1 MYATCLNSIARYVK
15 DDLLGGTLSEL
26 PNKIS
31 SSSSAATNNNAKKDK
46 KAPPST
52 PSVTPSLIL
61 SARPADDPLEAILYL
76 TSVGIPG
83 QIYDTVRSLR
93 QARSK
98 RLGALQRKVPVIH
111 LIMLGILGTIMIGSF
126 PLLVSVGG
134 AAAAAAS
141 SSSATSI
148 LYSGELFNNVM
159 TLQGGLFG
167 VATFAVVMTK
177 MVLRELWRTKGGAY
191 NVDAVLRVMVRGLQ
205 KELDERMIEA
215 KKIMKRKK

>member
-1 MYATCLNSIARYVK
+1 MYSTCLNSIARYVK
-15 DDLLGGTLSEL
+15 DDLLGGTLSQL
-26 PNKIS
+26 PTTTTTTNDNIKQTMKESSIS
-31 SSSSAATNNNAKKDK
+31 
-46 KAPPST
+46 
-52 PSVTPSLIL
+52 PSLIL

-93 QARSK
+93 QARSR

-111 LIMLGILGTIMIGSF
+111 LIMLGILGLIMVGSF
-126 PLLVSVGG
+126 PILVSVGG
-134 AAAAAAS
+134 VAAS
-141 SSSATSI
+141 SSTAAPITVGKS
-148 LYSGELFNNVM
+148 LFNNVM

-215 KKIMKRKK
+215 TKIMKRKAKD

>member
-1 MYATCLNSIARYVK
+1 MYSTCLNSIARYVK
-15 DDLLGGTLSEL
+15 DDLLGGTLSQL
-26 PNKIS
+26 PTTTHDNTKQTMKESSIS
-31 SSSSAATNNNAKKDK
+31 
-46 KAPPST
+46 
-52 PSVTPSLIL
+52 PSLIL

-83 QIYDTVRSLR
+83 QVYDTVRSLR
-93 QARSK
+93 QARSR

-111 LIMLGILGTIMIGSF
+111 LIMLGILGLIMVGSF
-126 PLLVSVGG
+126 PVLVSVGG
-134 AAAAAAS
+134 VAAS
-141 SSSATSI
+141 TSTTAAPI
-148 LYSGELFNNVM
+148 TIGKSLFNNAM

-215 KKIMKRKK
+215 TKIMKRKAKD